1 MIFPFRMI
9 NSTLKA
15 CIAVFSKRDQK
26 LIFVVVVIQTFLGAL
41 DLFGVAL
48 IGIIGALAVT
58 GFQSGTPGDRVS
70 TALDIF
76 GLQNLSLQQQ
86 TSILAITAALIL
98 VSRTLLS
105 VILTRKILFFIGR
118 RSAVISGNLISR
130 LLQLNSLQINNRSV
144 QETIYST
151 TTGVVAVTLGVVGT
165 SVSIIADVSLLL
177 VMSLGLFLVDP
188 TIAAGTFFFFSLVG
202 LLLYKLMQKRAVTLG
217 KLDAQLNV
225 SSNEKISEV
234 LSSYREASVRSRKTF
249 YASEISTSRLRL
261 ANVLAELTFMPSIS
275 KYVIEGAMIIGGVSI
290 AALQFVLQDSKNA
303 VGTLAVFLAAG
314 TRVAPAILRVQQ
326 GLISI
331 KSSLGS
337 ARPTIKLI
345 SELPPLREDQE
356 IAEYQN
362 HFPNLSERV
371 KISQLSFIYPGATKY
386 ALMNVNL
393 EIEPGTTC
401 AIVGPSGSGKTTLV
415 DIILGM
421 FKPTAG
427 SITINDE
434 DPTEII
440 RKYPGSV
447 AYVPQDVSIFQTTIR
462 ENIALGYPPSD
473 ATDERVLEALQ
484 ISQLQE
490 FVFNLP
496 AGLDTMVGARGS
508 RLSGGQRQ
516 RLGIARA
523 LFTRPKLLILDEST
537 SALDAQVELQVSTA
551 IQEIPYDITKIVI
564 AHRLSTVKSADKVV
578 YLHGGEIKAVGSF
591 DEVRR
596 LVPDFDVQAKLMG
609 L

>member
-1 MIFPFRMI
+1 M
-9 NSTLKA
+9 
-15 CIAVFSKRDQK
+15 
-26 LIFVVVVIQTFLGAL
+26 
-41 DLFGVAL
+41 
-48 IGIIGALAVT
+48 
-58 GFQSGTPGDRVS
+58 
-70 TALDIF
+70 
-76 GLQNLSLQQQ
+76 
-86 TSILAITAALIL
+86 
-98 VSRTLLS
+98 
-105 VILTRKILFFIGR
+105 
-118 RSAVISGNLISR
+118 
-130 LLQLNSLQINNRSV
+130 
-144 QETIYST
+144 
-151 TTGVVAVTLGVVGT
+151 
-165 SVSIIADVSLLL
+165 
-177 VMSLGLFLVDP
+177 
-188 TIAAGTFFFFSLVG
+188 
-202 LLLYKLMQKRAVTLG
+202 
-217 KLDAQLNV
+217 
-225 SSNEKISEV
+225 
-234 LSSYREASVRSRKTF
+234 
-249 YASEISTSRLRL
+249 
-261 ANVLAELTFMPSIS
+261 
-275 KYVIEGAMIIGGVSI
+275 
-290 AALQFVLQDSKNA
+290 
-303 VGTLAVFLAAG
+303 AAG
-314 TRVAPAILRVQQ
+314 TRIAPAILRVQQ

-345 SELPPLREDQE
+345 SELPPLREDQG
-356 IAEYQN
+356 IAKYQN

-371 KISQLSFIYPGATKY
+371 KISQLSFIYPGATKF
-386 ALMNVNL
+386 ALTNVNL

-401 AIVGPSGSGKTTLV
+401 AIVGPSGSRKTTLV

-421 FKPTAG
+421 FNPTAG

-434 DPTEII
+434 DQTEII

-462 ENIALGYPPSD
+462 ENIALGYPASD

-484 ISQLQE
+484 ISQLHE
-490 FVFNLP
+490 FVSSLP
-496 AGLDTMVGARGS
+496 RGLDTLVGARGS

-551 IQEIPYDITKIVI
+551 IQVIPYDITKIVI